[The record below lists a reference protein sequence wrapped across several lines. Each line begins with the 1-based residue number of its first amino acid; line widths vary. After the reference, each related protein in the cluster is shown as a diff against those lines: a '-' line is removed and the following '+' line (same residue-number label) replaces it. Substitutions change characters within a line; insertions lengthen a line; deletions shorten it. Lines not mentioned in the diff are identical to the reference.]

1 MLLLRLVL
9 LLLLLVLFFL
19 SALLVLLIQNGTHTL
34 ALSLTHSLSLSL
46 SISLSLS
53 LLCFALGL
61 GGWAVPTPRSVERP
75 HPAILKGWAWLYI
88 CSFVEWRVPPLQ
100 SETRTANQYDQ
111 ELHTSTITTC
121 VSGPPWHSHFVWA
134 CALKRLVLL
143 LNPPYL
149 PEPRLYP
156 ERKPYPRL
164 SLSLS
169 ISTSTIIIIIRV
181 TRYCFD
187 HR

>member
-1 MLLLRLVL
+1 MGWSFRVHMCAYKPMHSPA
-9 LLLLLVLFFL
+9 V
-19 SALLVLLIQNGTHTL
+19 SIY
-34 ALSLTHSLSLSL
+34 LSLFVSLS
-46 SISLSLS
+46 
-53 LLCFALGL
+53 LCFALGL
-61 GGWAVPTPRSVERP
+61 GGWAVPIPRSVERP
-75 HPAILKGWAWLYI
+75 HPVSFVEWR
-88 CSFVEWRVPPLQ
+88 FVEWRVPPLQ
-100 SETRTANQYDQ
+100 SETRTAHQYDASQ

-164 SLSLS
+164 SLSLFLLVLVLS
-169 ISTSTIIIIIRV
+169 SSSGLPDIVLIIV
-181 TRYCFD
+181 NLDVYTYL
-187 HR
+187 